1 MLLPIKHEN
10 MSARRL
16 PVITLALI
24 AINLV
29 AFLGTHFTIEEQAPQ
44 IGKARAHILLL
55 AAAHPELKLT
65 PEAQQL
71 VASFQKEHASTWK
84 KIQNPHH
91 AAIDSWDT
99 RMRSEQ
105 DPEALQEEMDRSEE
119 RRVGKECRS
128 RWSR

>member
-29 AFLGTHFTIEEQAPQ
+29 AFLGTHFTIEDQAPQ

-65 PEAQQL
+65 D
-71 VASFQKEHASTWK
+71 VG
-84 KIQNPHH
+84 
-91 AAIDSWDT
+91 
-99 RMRSEQ
+99 
-105 DPEALQEEMDRSEE
+105 RSEE
-119 RRVGKECRS
+119 HTSELQSPVHLVCRLLLEKKKNIHNIRS
-128 RWSR
+128 